1 MPLHSFR
8 GLPILALLGLA
19 AGPASVAQAEVA
31 DMASGAGSI
40 LDQVLRN
47 LGEGQG
53 LAGADSEVFINFAEN
68 KGLTGADGQG
78 LTVVTGAILSGQ
90 SMMAAVQGSG
100 QVTPPQTTPHMTGRL
115 STTVLGSSNTGTIDV
130 AIAPPSGLDP
140 LGDQTDGLPLVPFD
154 VSGIVMLNGASNTVS
169 VDGTVSTNG
178 VLSDMGPGSVSASA
192 MGAVNYG
199 AINLGLQG
207 NGTIL
212 LTGAAPLSNR

>member
-8 GLPILALLGLA
+8 GLPMLALLGLA
-19 AGPASVAQAEVA
+19 AGPAPVARAEVA
-31 DMASGAGSI
+31 SIASGAGSI

-47 LGEGQG
+47 LSEGQG
-53 LAGADSEVFINFAEN
+53 LAGSETEVFINFAEN

-90 SMMAAVQGSG
+90 AMMAAAQGSG
-100 QVTPPQTTPHMTGRL
+100 QVAPQTTPHMTGRL

-130 AIAPPSGLDP
+130 AIAPPSGFDP

-178 VLSDMGPGSVSASA
+178 VLSDMGPGAVSASA

-199 AINLGLQG
+199 AINLGLKG

>member
-8 GLPILALLGLA
+8 GLPMLALLGLA
-19 AGPASVAQAEVA
+19 AGPAPVARAEVA
-31 DMASGAGSI
+31 GFASGAGSI

-53 LAGADSEVFINFAEN
+53 LAGSETEVFINFAEN

-90 SMMAAVQGSG
+90 SMMAAAQGSG
-100 QVTPPQTTPHMTGRL
+100 QVAPQTTPHVTGRL

-130 AIAPPSGLDP
+130 AITPPSGLDP

>member
-8 GLPILALLGLA
+8 GLPMLALLGLA
-19 AGPASVAQAEVA
+19 AGPAPVARAEVA
-31 DMASGAGSI
+31 GFASGAGSI

-53 LAGADSEVFINFAEN
+53 LAGSETEVFINFAEN

-90 SMMAAVQGSG
+90 SMMAAAQGSG
-100 QVTPPQTTPHMTGRL
+100 QVAPQTTPHMTGRL

-140 LGDQTDGLPLVPFD
+140 LGGQTDGLPLVPFD
-154 VSGIVMLNGASNTVS
+154 VLGIVMLNGASNTVS

-199 AINLGLQG
+199 AINLGLRG
-207 NGTIL
+207 NGSIL
-212 LTGAAPLSNR
+212 LTGVAPLSNR

>member
-8 GLPILALLGLA
+8 GLPMLALLGLA
-19 AGPASVAQAEVA
+19 VGPVSLAQAEVVG
-31 DMASGAGSI
+31 MASGTGSI

-53 LAGADSEVFINFAEN
+53 LTGSDTKFFINFAEN
-68 KGLTGADGQG
+68 KGVTGADGQG

-90 SMMAAVQGSG
+90 SGPVAVQGSG
-100 QVTPPQTTPHMTGRL
+100 QGVPPQTTPLMTGRL

-130 AIAPPSGLDP
+130 AIVPPAGFDP
-140 LGDQTDGLPLVPFD
+140 VPGQTDAMPLVPFD
-154 VSGIVMLNGASNTVS
+154 VSDIVMLNGASNRVS

-178 VLSDMGPGSVSASA
+178 VLAALGPGAVSASA

-212 LTGAAPLSNR
+212 LPGAAPLSHR

>member
-90 SMMAAVQGSG
+90 SMIS
-100 QVTPPQTTPHMTGRL
+100 
-115 STTVLGSSNTGTIDV
+115 
-130 AIAPPSGLDP
+130 
-140 LGDQTDGLPLVPFD
+140 
-154 VSGIVMLNGASNTVS
+154 
-169 VDGTVSTNG
+169 
-178 VLSDMGPGSVSASA
+178 
-192 MGAVNYG
+192 
-199 AINLGLQG
+199 AINSTVQV
-207 NGTIL
+207 
-212 LTGAAPLSNR
+212 

>member
-8 GLPILALLGLA
+8 GLPMLALLGLA
-19 AGPASVAQAEVA
+19 AGPAPVARAEVA
-31 DMASGAGSI
+31 GMAFGAGSI

-47 LGEGQG
+47 LGEAQG
-53 LAGADSEVFINFAEN
+53 LAGSDTEVFINFAEN
-68 KGLTGADGQG
+68 KGLTGADVQG

-90 SMMAAVQGSG
+90 SMMAAV
-100 QVTPPQTTPHMTGRL
+100 
-115 STTVLGSSNTGTIDV
+115 LGSSNTGTIDV
-130 AIAPPSGLDP
+130 AITPPSGLDP